1 MAFPV
6 SPADGQITEIYGVT
20 YQFVS
25 ADSAWIRIPS
35 FGNLAVG
42 NINANNITATANI
55 TAGNIYTTS
64 GLYWAG
70 NGVAFSGGG
79 IPAGSNQQIQYNNGG
94 AFGASSGLIY
104 DGTHLK
110 VYGNLETLYSS
121 GDEGGEIILA
131 KPQTNTTL
139 AGNITVDIYQ
149 NKFRI
154 FENGGST
161 RGFYLDITS
170 AGAGVG
176 TNIMSG
182 GGGGGGSP
190 AGSIGDIQ
198 FNNGGT
204 FGATT
209 LVYNSATGNIVLTD
223 TTDSVSTTTGALVV
237 RGGIGV
243 AGNVTANKLYTT
255 AGLFWSGN
263 GVAFSSGGG
272 GSGLTYTSDTSPH
285 VSPALGDQWYDTSTD
300 ILYEYIEDGTTEYWV
315 DVQSPIF
322 NGSLSTNLVGNL
334 TITGNLAVTKAIT
347 ATGNIS
353 TVANLNVLRSANIYG
368 NILGGNIF
376 VSRDAII
383 SSNLTVIGYTT
394 VANIVSSGNITTTG
408 DVSANNISVTNTIST
423 VNIATGN
430 LSITG
435 NVSGDLIL
443 TGNVTADN
451 LTVTDV
457 ISGNINATSNL
468 AVSGN
473 VLITGANIS
482 LGNVANLRIDG
493 GTDGD
498 FLQTYGNGTVSWQ
511 PLPLTSIQEFTA
523 TGGQTVFTIVGE
535 YSVGT
540 VLVFVNGIQMNSVD
554 YTATSG
560 TTVVLTE
567 ARIAGDTVRI
577 VSSVGASTLSSGL
590 VLSVTNTKNF
600 AVAMSIAMGM

>member
-1 MAFPV
+1 VVRTVETSYTLNNETALISNRYDTV
-6 SPADGQITEIYGVT
+6 TIQTGTDG
-20 YQFVS
+20 S
-25 ADSAWIRIPS
+25 AQNTWT
-35 FGNLAVG
+35 FGNSALAAPGRITALG
-42 NINANNITATANI
+42 NIV
-55 TAGNIYTTS
+55 AGSGTTS
-64 GLYWAG
+64 TSKTTGALVVEGGAGISGNVYANRVYSTQGLFWAG
-70 NGVAFSGGG
+70 NGFA
-79 IPAGSNQQIQYNNGG
+79 I
-94 AFGASSGLIY
+94 
-104 DGTHLK
+104 
-110 VYGNLETLYSS
+110 
-121 GDEGGEIILA
+121 
-131 KPQTNTTL
+131 
-139 AGNITVDIYQ
+139 
-149 NKFRI
+149 
-154 FENGGST
+154 ST
-161 RGFYLDITS
+161 
-170 AGAGVG
+170 
-176 TNIMSG
+176 
-182 GGGGGGSP
+182 GGGGGGSA
-190 AGSIGDIQ
+190 AGDNGSIQ
-198 FNNGGT
+198 FNDSGT
-204 FGATT
+204 FNGTT
-209 LVYNSATGNIVLTD
+209 IIYDTATGNVVITN
-223 TTDSVSTTTGALVV
+223 TTSSTSTTTGALVV